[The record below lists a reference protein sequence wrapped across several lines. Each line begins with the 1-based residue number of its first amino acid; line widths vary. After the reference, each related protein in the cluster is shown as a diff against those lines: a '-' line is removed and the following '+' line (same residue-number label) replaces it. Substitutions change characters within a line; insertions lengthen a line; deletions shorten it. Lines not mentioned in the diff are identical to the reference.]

1 MRFLFTLQPAH
12 GHFHS
17 MVPLAQALTAHGHD
31 VAFATGKGF
40 GPVVQRVGF
49 HHFPC
54 GFDFDG
60 SKDILE
66 VLPEWETIKRMPI
79 SPGEQQLY
87 GFIQVLAP
95 QMADDLIE
103 LMNTW
108 KPDVII
114 RDPVEFGG
122 YIAAEHYALP
132 HATVLWAFYISAKFS
147 CADAVVELRQRYG
160 LPDDPHLD
168 TLDRY
173 LVLTFLPASWT
184 FPNWPPPPV
193 THRFCAPPFD
203 LSSEA
208 GLPEWVESLPD
219 RPTVHATLGTTFN
232 RSPGT
237 FQAIITALS
246 TEEVNLIMTVGRSV
260 DPAQFQ
266 PLPNHIKIERYIP
279 QTLLLPYCKALI
291 FHGGYNSLHS
301 ALWHGLP
308 MVLIPMGAGDQYPT
322 ALRCAEVGAGV
333 LVEGN
338 PPEPEAIRAA
348 TEAVLGQPAYRAR
361 ARQLQRKMKELPPLS
376 EAVKRLEVLARD
388 REPQPDDHPEA

>member
-1 MRFLFTLQPAH
+1 
-12 GHFHS
+12 
-17 MVPLAQALTAHGHD
+17 
-31 VAFATGKGF
+31 VA
-40 GPVVQRVGF
+40 
-49 HHFPC
+49 
-54 GFDFDG
+54 
-60 SKDILE
+60 
-66 VLPEWETIKRMPI
+66 
-79 SPGEQQLY
+79 
-87 GFIQVLAP
+87 
-95 QMADDLIE
+95 
-103 LMNTW
+103 
-108 KPDVII
+108 
-114 RDPVEFGG
+114 
-122 YIAAEHYALP
+122 
-132 HATVLWAFYISAKFS
+132 
-147 CADAVVELRQRYG
+147 
-160 LPDDPHLD
+160 
-168 TLDRY
+168 
-173 LVLTFLPASWT
+173 
-184 FPNWPPPPV
+184 
-193 THRFCAPPFD
+193 
-203 LSSEA
+203 
-208 GLPEWVESLPD
+208 SLPD

-237 FQAIITALS
+237 FQAIITAFS